1 MTEHVEPVK
10 VQMHLS
16 ELDLTGIDKIAED
29 AVDFVNNGQMNVKQ
43 ASAWAIHHLEDPW
56 GFPSLNTLYHN
67 MVDRLANN
75 FEAKRELVT
84 YIQRW

>member
-1 MTEHVEPVK
+1 MIEHVEPVK
-10 VQMHLS
+10 VQMQLD
-16 ELDLTGIDKIAED
+16 ELDLAGIDKIAED

-43 ASAWAIHHLEDPW
+43 ASSWAIHHLEDQW
-56 GFPSLNTLYHN
+56 GFPSLNTLYAK
-67 MVDRLANN
+67 MVDRLADN

>member
-43 ASAWAIHHLEDPW
+43 ASSWAIHHLEDPW

>member
-1 MTEHVEPVK
+1 MIEHVEPVK
-10 VQMHLS
+10 VQMELG
-16 ELDLTGIDKIAED
+16 ELDLAGIDKIAED

-43 ASAWAIHHLEDPW
+43 ASSWAIHHLEDPW

-67 MVDRLANN
+67 MVDRLENN

-84 YIQRW
+84 YIQKW